1 MPTASVR
8 ISKFLA
14 RILRHQPHAA
24 GLNLD
29 PNGWADIDAVLSAVT
44 AKHGPVSFEQLVH
57 LVETNDKRRY
67 ELSSDRRRIR
77 AAQGHSIPV
86 DLALAPAQ
94 PPPIL
99 YHGTQASSVPSVM
112 RNGLLKGRRNHV
124 HLSTDIETALAVGR
138 RRSGDTAVLM
148 IRSGDMTAHDFF
160 LSANGVWLT
169 DHVPPQFI
177 APLDGARLPSG

>member
-1 MPTASVR
+1 MVTASVK

-14 RILRHQPHAA
+14 RILRHQPQAA

-29 PNGWADIDAVLSAVT
+29 ANGWADVDSVLSAIA
-44 AKHGPVSFEQLVH
+44 AKHGSFSLRQLVH

-67 ELSSDRRRIR
+67 ELSADQRRIR

-86 DLALAPAQ
+86 DLALAPAK

-99 YHGTQASSVPSVM
+99 YHGTQESSVQSVL

-124 HLSTDIETALAVGR
+124 HLSADVETALTVGR
-138 RRSGDTAVLM
+138 RRSGATAVLQ
-148 IRSGDMTAHDFF
+148 IRSGDMAEHRFF
-160 LSANGVWLT
+160 RSSNGVWLT
-169 DHVPPQFI
+169 DHVPPEYI
-177 APLDGARLPSG
+177 ELIDRAPSG

>member
-1 MPTASVR
+1 MATTSVR

-14 RILRHQPHAA
+14 RILRHQPQAA
-24 GLNLD
+24 GLSLD
-29 PNGWADIDAVLSAVT
+29 PNGWADVDAVLSAVT
-44 AKHGPVSFEQLVH
+44 AKHSRFSLEQLVH

-67 ELSSDRRRIR
+67 ELSEDRQRIR

-86 DLALAPAQ
+86 DLALGPAK

-99 YHGTQASSVPSVM
+99 YHGTKVSAVPSVM

-138 RRSGDTAVLM
+138 RRPGTTAVLQ
-148 IRSGDMTAHDFF
+148 IRSGDMAEHRFF
-160 LSANGVWLT
+160 LSSNGVWLT
-169 DHVPPQFI
+169 DHVPPQYI
-177 APLDGARLPSG
+177 ELIHRAPSG